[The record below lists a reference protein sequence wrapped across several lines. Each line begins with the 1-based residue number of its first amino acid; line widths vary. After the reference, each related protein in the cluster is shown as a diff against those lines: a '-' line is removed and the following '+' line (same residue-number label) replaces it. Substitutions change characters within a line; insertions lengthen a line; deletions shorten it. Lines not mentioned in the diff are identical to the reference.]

1 MSDKVPTPEESEIT
15 GTLERVAE
23 TGVAQCRLCDHT
35 VEGDDF
41 GEIFE
46 KLAEHGEEAH
56 EWNGPREGRADKNQ
70 EPDHE

>member
-1 MSDKVPTPEESEIT
+1 MTTDEAVPTEDESEVA

-23 TGVAQCRLCDHT
+23 TGVAQCRFCDET
-35 VEGDDF
+35 VEGDSF

-56 EWNGPREGRADKNQ
+56 DWDPSEGWS
-70 EPDHE
+70 E

>member
-1 MSDKVPTPEESEIT
+1 MTVPTETESELM

-35 VEGDDF
+35 VEGDSF
-41 GEIFE
+41 GEIFD

-56 EWNGPREGRADKNQ
+56 DWDARSGWSE
-70 EPDHE
+70 